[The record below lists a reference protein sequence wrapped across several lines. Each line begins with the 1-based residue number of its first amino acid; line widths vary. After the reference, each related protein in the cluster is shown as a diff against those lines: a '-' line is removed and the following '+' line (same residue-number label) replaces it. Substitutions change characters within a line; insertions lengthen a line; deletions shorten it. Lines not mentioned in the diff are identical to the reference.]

1 MVHCIAARVTRS
13 SPPHRAEFVNSLS
26 LMLRAR
32 LARSQGVRKA
42 SARRAATIGAR
53 GVPLT
58 QGGDLPVLASPRETM
73 M

>member
-32 LARSQGVRKA
+32 LARSQGGQEGL
-42 SARRAATIGAR
+42 SAPRRNNR
-53 GVPLT
+53 
-58 QGGDLPVLASPRETM
+58 R
-73 M
+73 